1 MVWEVMVVKPMES
14 LWRCELCW
22 PRWLSV
28 HGTHKPRLRRL
39 GPNFVAACQG
49 SEPFNQ
55 AQDEK
60 KGPANRHAKKSLIRS
75 YSQIPSVAVEPGV
88 GAYGAF

>member
-1 MVWEVMVVKPMES
+1 MVREVMVVKPMES

-39 GPNFVAACQG
+39 GRNFVAACQR
-49 SEPFNQ
+49 SEPFDQ

-60 KGPANRHAKKSLIRS
+60 KGSANRYANKGRIRS

-88 GAYGAF
+88 GPYGEF